1 MICGIMFI
9 SNCEKDPTGYQ
20 YVSDDGRV
28 IATVHGIV
36 QNAQSFERITNVTV
50 SYWHNNT
57 INTTTTDASGY
68 YSISGLI
75 SGQYEFTFSGPD
87 NYATT
92 NETVVIPTIDQI
104 RGEYPSE
111 KDYKY
116 SVTKNAILY
125 EKIAGVTG
133 RLYARDDKGDLTSAN
148 GVTIIANFASSG
160 VKLEPAIYTTT
171 TDEEG
176 KFTFDKNL
184 PALRAD
190 LYSLSFNHD
199 GIFYDA
205 AFSGYI
211 YLVANVNVK
220 IDDLIAYVA
229 SEEAKILS
237 SPFNEDDFPID
248 GNISIVFSKA
258 MNTSTFKTTLE
269 DLSFGTIVYCTTS
282 WENNSSLTIDPYKN
296 LEIGRTY
303 YLTLEGS
310 AEDNT
315 SFYESGYFYTVELDE
330 ALIIDSPINQT
341 DFPVDDN
348 IVILFSKSMD
358 PLEFEIELHREYSW
372 GEELYFETAWSDN
385 NTKVTLDPY
394 VILREGTQYY
404 LMLEGKD
411 AEGVDFYGSGYFE
424 TESSEEIEPIKLIR
438 TNLEIID
445 GEYREDFPIDENI
458 VFEFNVAIDTTI
470 WYSIVLQNTF
480 DSSYPDL
487 DISLSPDSKIVTINP
502 DINLEKNTEYSLY
515 YYFYDHN
522 YNYVSDTIYF
532 YTQDQ

>member
-1 MICGIMFI
+1 
-9 SNCEKDPTGYQ
+9 
-20 YVSDDGRV
+20 
-28 IATVHGIV
+28 
-36 QNAQSFERITNVTV
+36 
-50 SYWHNNT
+50 
-57 INTTTTDASGY
+57 
-68 YSISGLI
+68 
-75 SGQYEFTFSGPD
+75 
-87 NYATT
+87 
-92 NETVVIPTIDQI
+92 
-104 RGEYPSE
+104 
-111 KDYKY
+111 
-116 SVTKNAILY
+116 
-125 EKIAGVTG
+125 
-133 RLYARDDKGDLTSAN
+133 
-148 GVTIIANFASSG
+148 
-160 VKLEPAIYTTT
+160 
-171 TDEEG
+171 
-176 KFTFDKNL
+176 
-184 PALRAD
+184 
-190 LYSLSFNHD
+190 
-199 GIFYDA
+199 
-205 AFSGYI
+205 
-211 YLVANVNVK
+211 
-220 IDDLIAYVA
+220 
-229 SEEAKILS
+229 
-237 SPFNEDDFPID
+237 
-248 GNISIVFSKA
+248 
-258 MNTSTFKTTLE
+258 
-269 DLSFGTIVYCTTS
+269 
-282 WENNSSLTIDPYKN
+282 
-296 LEIGRTY
+296 
-303 YLTLEGS
+303 
-310 AEDNT
+310 
-315 SFYESGYFYTVELDE
+315 
-330 ALIIDSPINQT
+330 
-341 DFPVDDN
+341 
-348 IVILFSKSMD
+348 MD